1 MSSHIPQPVVVML
14 HASGS
19 HARQWNR
26 LAELLQARFRVH
38 AVDLHGHGGT
48 PPWDMTR
55 PLRLHDEVALFER
68 LIESAPGGVH
78 LVGHSY
84 GGAVAL
90 KAAALHPRRVRSVA
104 VYEPVLFP
112 PAARDRPVA
121 PRGPPGDG
129 ARHDD
134 GEPARGGPQRDRGAP
149 LHRFLGRA
157 AAAGR
162 RCPRRARRCS
172 PRRCRR
178 SQRSS
183 TRSAPT
189 APTAT
194 ELGWLRAPAL
204 CLTGARTRAC
214 TRRVGEL
221 LQRML
226 PAARHETLAEMGHMG
241 PLTHAEPV
249 ARRLAAF
256 VDAQAACGVEAV
268 PEAA

>member
-68 LIESAPGGVH
+68 LIENAPGGVH

-104 VYEPVLFP
+104 VYEPVLFRLLLETDRRHRAARQAMALGTMMASRLAAGRSEIAARRFIDFWGGRGSWETM
-112 PAARDRPVA
+112 PAARQAVLAAQMPTMAAQFDA
-121 PRGPPGDG
+121 LCTDG
-129 ARHDD
+129 A
-134 GEPARGGPQRDRGAP
+134 
-149 LHRFLGRA
+149 
-157 AAAGR
+157 
-162 RCPRRARRCS
+162 
-172 PRRCRR
+172 
-178 SQRSS
+178 
-183 TRSAPT
+183 
-189 APTAT
+189 TAT

-204 CLTGARTRAC
+204 CLTGACTRAC

-256 VDAQAACGVEAV
+256 IDAQAACGVEAV